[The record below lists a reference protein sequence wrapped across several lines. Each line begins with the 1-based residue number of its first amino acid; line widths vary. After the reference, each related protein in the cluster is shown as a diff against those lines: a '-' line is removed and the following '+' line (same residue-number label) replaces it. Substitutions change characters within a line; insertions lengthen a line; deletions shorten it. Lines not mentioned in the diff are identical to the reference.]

1 MLPLPSSLLFINSS
15 RIQCLST
22 IDCTATCAQDAVDTY
37 EKESKDADKC
47 DKSCDKEDDECKD
60 ACKAEEE
67 EIEKEAH
74 KKAEGEYGK
83 CNDECFD
90 GSSFKLGYVA

>member
-1 MLPLPSSLLFINSS
+1 M
-15 RIQCLST
+15 
-22 IDCTATCAQDAVDTY
+22 DTY